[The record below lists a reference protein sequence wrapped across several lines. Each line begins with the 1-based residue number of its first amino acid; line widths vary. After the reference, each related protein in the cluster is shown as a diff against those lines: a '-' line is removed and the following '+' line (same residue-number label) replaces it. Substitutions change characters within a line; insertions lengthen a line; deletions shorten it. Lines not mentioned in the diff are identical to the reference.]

1 VRTYWRLFSVALLFA
16 PSLAPCSSAQQQ
28 VVSGPPQFAPP
39 VWYRFP
45 IPYSTGIASGDL
57 TGNGISDLMGVS
69 PDTGSVEVRLG
80 KGDGTFGPLLY
91 SNAGNSPSVITPGR
105 FDGKNLDAIVNDT
118 EYGEGL
124 VLLGDGQGKF
134 P

>member
-1 VRTYWRLFSVALLFA
+1 
-16 PSLAPCSSAQQQ
+16 
-28 VVSGPPQFAPP
+28 
-39 VWYRFP
+39 
-45 IPYSTGIASGDL
+45 
-57 TGNGISDLMGVS
+57 MGVS